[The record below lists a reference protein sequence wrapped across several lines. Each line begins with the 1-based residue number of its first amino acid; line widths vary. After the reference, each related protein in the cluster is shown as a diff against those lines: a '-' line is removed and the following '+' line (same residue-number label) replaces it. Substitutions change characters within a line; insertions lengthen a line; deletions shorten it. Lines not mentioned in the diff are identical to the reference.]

1 MRKCRKE
8 FARRLLAVHAERG
21 QAFEHRGESFMLSE
35 ATQVMNVLEP
45 PDEEPSDEEPADEAG
60 SPE

>member
-1 MRKCRKE
+1 
-8 FARRLLAVHAERG
+8 
-21 QAFEHRGESFMLSE
+21 MLSE
-35 ATQVMNVLEP
+35 ATHMLNVLEP